1 MIQQAEWADTE
12 LRRDMVAKAP
22 THCPA
27 PGAMVTPQ
35 PRATATPQ
43 HRATAT
49 PQLQATATLALL
61 AMTLP
66 LVVATVLKAQERRAM
81 ILVLAVATVVQ
92 VQQLELT
99 IPQALPRVVAMPAE
113 LLDLTIPTCK
123 CHSSAQG
130 DHR

>member
-1 MIQQAEWADTE
+1 
-12 LRRDMVAKAP
+12 MVAKGP

-35 PRATATPQ
+35 PRATAI
-43 HRATAT
+43 

-99 IPQALPRVVAMPAE
+99 IPQALPGAVAMPAE
-113 LLDLTIPTCK
+113 LLDLTILTCK